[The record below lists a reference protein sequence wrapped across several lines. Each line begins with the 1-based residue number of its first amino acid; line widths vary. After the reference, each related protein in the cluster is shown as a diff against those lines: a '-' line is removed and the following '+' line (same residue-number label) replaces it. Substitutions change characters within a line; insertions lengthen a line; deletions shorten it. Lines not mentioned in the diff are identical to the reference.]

1 MKNVNQKQGPR
12 VGVSSRAGKTEAF
25 KAGKAGAEALANTI
39 NRAFELRSPGD
50 KTERRLEGIHA
61 NTNVSRKK

>member
-12 VGVSSRAGKTEAF
+12 TGVTARAGKREAF
-25 KAGKAGAEALANTI
+25 KAGKAGAEALAGTI

-50 KTERRLEGIHA
+50 KTERKLEGISS
-61 NTNVSRKK
+61 NTRVSRK